1 MARVTKP
8 GGRVLGA
15 RVLARLEA
23 APRAYDAYSFGVLPR
38 LGRLVAQ
45 DEGAYRY
52 LAESI
57 RMHPDQETLKE
68 MMQSAGLERVEYFN
82 LAAGVVALHR
92 GTGCERA
99 APAPR
104 DGGAEPRA
112 ALGAP
117 RARAASAAR
126 GPHRR
131 IPCGPGDTCFH
142 HPDDGRGHGGA
153 ARGSRDLEVRMS
165 PFLLPRLA
173 AREEAAF
180 AALDMQGDAALAE
193 DVRFLARHLTWDAE
207 EDLARVVG
215 DVPAH
220 RAASAARAL
229 RDWSRDARLRL
240 AQGAAEY
247 WTEERPLIASRVK
260 LESFA
265 REVSALDDALG
276 RLEARV
282 ARLGTSSGPERSPQ

>member
-1 MARVTKP
+1 MSALRPRPATAALNH
-8 GGRVLGA
+8 VLRSA
-15 RVLARLEA
+15 PLA
-23 APRAYDAYSFGVLPR
+23 
-38 LGRLVAQ
+38 
-45 DEGAYRY
+45 
-52 LAESI
+52 
-57 RMHPDQETLKE
+57 
-68 MMQSAGLERVEYFN
+68 LER
-82 LAAGVVALHR
+82 LRPHAGKTVAFHV
-92 GTGCERA
+92 GPATFAFTIQTTGEVT
-99 APAPR
+99 
-104 DGGAEPRA
+104 A
-112 ALGAP
+112 AL
-117 RARAASAAR
+117 
-126 GPHRR
+126 
-131 IPCGPGDTCFH
+131 PGV
-142 HPDDGRGHGGA
+142 
-153 ARGSRDLEVRMS
+153 SRDLEVRMS
-165 PFLLPRLA
+165 PFLVPRLA
-173 AREEAAF
+173 AGEEAAF
-180 AALDMQGDAALAE
+180 AALEMQGDAGLAE

-282 ARLGTSSGPERSPQ
+282 ARLGTSGGPERSPQ

>member
-1 MARVTKP
+1 VNPLLPHPATRALNH
-8 GGRVLGA
+8 VLRSA
-15 RVLARLEA
+15 PLA
-23 APRAYDAYSFGVLPR
+23 
-38 LGRLVAQ
+38 
-45 DEGAYRY
+45 
-52 LAESI
+52 
-57 RMHPDQETLKE
+57 
-68 MMQSAGLERVEYFN
+68 LER
-82 LAAGVVALHR
+82 LQPHAGRTVAFHV
-92 GTGCERA
+92 GPATFAFTIQTTGEVT
-99 APAPR
+99 
-104 DGGAEPRA
+104 A
-112 ALGAP
+112 AL
-117 RARAASAAR
+117 
-126 GPHRR
+126 
-131 IPCGPGDTCFH
+131 PGV
-142 HPDDGRGHGGA
+142 
-153 ARGSRDLEVRMS
+153 SRDLEVRMS

-180 AALDMQGDAALAE
+180 AALDMQGDGALAE

-247 WTEERPLIASRVK
+247 WTEEQPIIASRVK

-265 REVSALDDALG
+265 REVSALDDALA

-282 ARLGTSSGPERSPQ
+282 ERLGTSGPPRRSPQ